1 MTAPTPPVVNKD
13 EPVNPVPCA
22 ECGSTAHT
30 TGHHEGN
37 AEPMGHH
44 EGNSVPTGTPA

>member
-1 MTAPTPPVVNKD
+1 MTDTTNVKPGEKD
-13 EPVNPVPCA
+13 GVVPCT

-44 EGNSVPTGTPA
+44 EGNSIPTGTQA

>member
-1 MTAPTPPVVNKD
+1 MTETTTTK
-13 EPVNPVPCA
+13 EPINPQPPCA
-22 ECGSTAHT
+22 ECGSTTHT

-44 EGNSVPTGTPA
+44 EGNSIPTGSSV

>member
-1 MTAPTPPVVNKD
+1 MTDTTIATEKEPTNPQPPCD
-13 EPVNPVPCA
+13 
-22 ECGSTAHT
+22 ECGSTTHT

-44 EGNSVPTGTPA
+44 EGNSIPTGTPV

>member
-1 MTAPTPPVVNKD
+1 MTETTITKDPT
-13 EPVNPVPCA
+13 NPQPPCA

-44 EGNSVPTGTPA
+44 EGNSIPTGSPA